1 MIEKKKRGRPRK
13 STTLSGIGKP
23 IEADKSY
30 IVAKLTKST
39 QNSPRHPEFL
49 AGTRQ
54 KIYGKQLIEQGVTT
68 TGQFWEQNPLD
79 IYQNK
84 VGEWWHLYVELPDG
98 IDDYYDK
105 GQFARQ
111 GKRKAS
117 DTPAAERVTQAP
129 LIELSS
135 NSSLSDRIVGTLV
148 NQSLSGRR
156 GGDEMT
162 ALIVQKLQQ
171 DNDYMRE
178 QMSSMSSELSKLR
191 EQNQALQIA
200 AGQFEVIKN
209 AEISTAVQRAKAE
222 QEKEDEAI
230 YKQLLQEEATKKKGL
245 SDMMNDPVALANVA
259 EKVTALMGL
268 AFQLPTFIKE
278 MRQIS
283 SSQNEN
289 VQHPQQP
296 VNYDEQGKMIPLN
309 GMQVNN

>member
-1 MIEKKKRGRPRK
+1 MNEPKKKRGRPRK
-13 STTLSGIGKP
+13 STNLSGVGKP
-23 IEADKSY
+23 IESDKSY
-30 IVAKLTKST
+30 IVAKLTKSS
-39 QNSPRHPEFL
+39 QNAPRHPEFL
-49 AGTRQ
+49 QGTRQ
-54 KIYGKQLIEQGVTT
+54 KVYGAQLVEQGITT

-79 IYQNK
+79 IYQAK

-105 GQFARQ
+105 GQFAKQ
-111 GKRKAS
+111 GKRKV
-117 DTPAAERVTQAP
+117 AESNQVERATGTP
-129 LIELSS
+129 LIEISS

-156 GGDEMT
+156 GGEEMT

-171 DNDYMRE
+171 DNDFMRE
-178 QMSSMSSELSKLR
+178 QVSSLNTEVSRLR

-209 AEISTAVQRAKAE
+209 AEIAAAVQRAKQE

-230 YKQLLQEEATKKKGL
+230 YKQLLAEEVNKKKGL
-245 SDMMNDPVALANVA
+245 SDMMNDPAAIANLA

-278 MRQIS
+278 MKQMNNPQPS
-283 SSQNEN
+283 P
-289 VQHPQQP
+289 VPQQP
-296 VNYDEQGKMIPLN
+296 LQYDEEGKMIPLN
-309 GMQVNN
+309 GAQMHN